1 MYLLKIV
8 NFNDLLLIS
17 IEQMHLCADLL
28 PLLLC
33 SLRLLLFFNLQLLQ
47 KLGLVLSFELVV
59 TVPDIFSLLVIDE
72 DIVEVSEV
80 GKVGNKMSLVLFV
93 AFSLADREGIAENVE
108 HLQVLEFCLFV

>member
-1 MYLLKIV
+1 
-8 NFNDLLLIS
+8 
-17 IEQMHLCADLL
+17 MHLRADLL

-47 KLGLVLSFELVV
+47 KLGLVLGFEFVI
-59 TVPDIFSLLVIDE
+59 TVPDIFSLLVINE
-72 DIVEVSEV
+72 DVVEVSEI